1 MQSLDLKYDTGFSE
15 STQRQWL
22 QVLLLLVLSAIV
34 FIAGISSLPL
44 TDPDESRYTTI
55 SMNMIERNNYLEP
68 WLGDHYYSDK
78 PPLYFWL
85 TAASLKLLGAESIHF
100 AIRIVP
106 VFGALLTILAAYL
119 IAETLFNHVLGL
131 ISAGALLTSIIMFGF
146 ARYVRMDLYLVAFM
160 SLTLWAFLK
169 GYKYQEHSKWY
180 LLMYPLIGLGILTK
194 GPVAALVPALI
205 ILLFLAWQLLTR
217 HNEWKIF
224 AHMRLILGMAIV
236 ITIAGPWFIY
246 MMRLHKDYAREFFV
260 VQNLQRAFDSASTLG
275 HHISP
280 LIYLL
285 MLLVGF
291 LPWTGLVVL
300 AICRFLKSAFPRESD
315 DWESRFLLLWFF
327 VVLAFFSFSK
337 TRLINY
343 ILPAFVPG
351 AVLLGRFVY
360 DYWQSDFP
368 RRRRQLTFAWGY
380 PMILGSAIT
389 MVLLFV
395 VSALIA
401 IWLQFNEDWQMLPPF
416 YGYSWWARWGWLV
429 CALYRLIFAAI
440 LLKLCWFFWRNW
452 QLPQLAITIAVA
464 FLFWS
469 IDLSYTDLP
478 RIADRH
484 SCIRLVPEIKKH
496 ADPYTLILSGPSTN
510 DQKWSLP
517 FYLGG
522 SFTVRFI
529 PNIASLTDYYNNTN
543 KIIYLSTQDD
553 ATRQVRWVIG
563 PRIKT
568 LAKQNETTLMEI
580 QPSRKPIPISLPATQ
595 PTHP

>member
-1 MQSLDLKYDTGFSE
+1 MQPLDLKYDTGFSE
-15 STQRQWL
+15 STQRQLL
-22 QVLLLLVLSAIV
+22 QVVLLLVLSAIV

-68 WLGDHYYSDK
+68 WLGDQYYPDK

-85 TAASLKLLGAESIHF
+85 TAGSLKFLGTDNIHF

-106 VFGALLTILAAYL
+106 VIGALLTILATYL
-119 IAETLFNHVLGL
+119 VAATLFNHVLGL
-131 ISAGALLTSIIMFGF
+131 IGAGGLLTSIIMFGF
-146 ARYVRMDLYLVAFM
+146 ARFVRMDLYLVAFI

-169 GYKYQEHSKWY
+169 GYKCQEHSKWY
-180 LLMYPLIGLGILTK
+180 LLMYPLMALGILTK
-194 GPVAALVPALI
+194 GPVAAVLPGLI
-205 ILLFLAWQLLTR
+205 ILFFLAWQLLTH

-236 ITIAGPWFIY
+236 IVIAGPWFIY
-246 MMRLHKDYAREFFV
+246 MMRLHKDYAKEFFV
-260 VQNLQRAFDSASTLG
+260 VHNLNRALDGAQTFG
-275 HHISP
+275 HHVSP
-280 LIYLL
+280 LIYVL
-285 MLLVGF
+285 MLLIGF

-300 AICRFLKSAFPRESD
+300 AIVRFIKSAFNREST

-327 VVLAFFSFSK
+327 VVLAFFSFSQ
-337 TRLINY
+337 TRLMNY

-351 AVLLGRFVY
+351 AILLGRFVY

-368 RRRRQLTFAWGY
+368 RRRHQLTFSWGY
-380 PMILGSAIT
+380 PMILGVSLT

-395 VSALIA
+395 VSAFTS
-401 IWLQFNEDWQMLPPF
+401 IWLQFNDDWQMLPPF
-416 YGYSWWARWGWLV
+416 YGYSWWARWGWFV
-429 CALYRLIFAAI
+429 CVIYRLIIAAI
-440 LLKLCWFFWRNW
+440 LLRLCWFFWRNW

-484 SCIRLVPEIKKH
+484 SSIRLAPEIKKH

-510 DQKWSLP
+510 NQRWSLP

-522 SFTVRFI
+522 SYTVRFI

-543 KIIYLSTQDD
+543 KIIYLSTSDD
-553 ATRQVRWVIG
+553 ATRQVQWVIG
-563 PRIKT
+563 SRIKT
-568 LAKQNETTLMEI
+568 LAKQNQTTLMEI
-580 QPSRKPIPISLPATQ
+580 EPSRKPIPTSLPATR
-595 PTHP
+595 PARP